1 MDLSQTLFRCN
12 APRTTRQNRDFFQFS
27 TQFSLSPVLK
37 SLSCTEAILITVVVA
52 YREQV
57 KTPKDHD
64 MTSIYQAVCSVAHCS
79 KWDQKKNIPRYLLFR
94 QSEDVNHHSNLSKT
108 EPNLE
113 PYYGSKK
120 LTQFLKDCLSK
131 LNLNLLKI

>member
-1 MDLSQTLFRCN
+1 MWGNYGFILDSLLVFY
-12 APRTTRQNRDFFQFS
+12 PI
-27 TQFSLSPVLK
+27 SLSPVLK

-94 QSEDVNHHSNLSKT
+94 L
-108 EPNLE
+108 
-113 PYYGSKK
+113 
-120 LTQFLKDCLSK
+120 
-131 LNLNLLKI
+131 I